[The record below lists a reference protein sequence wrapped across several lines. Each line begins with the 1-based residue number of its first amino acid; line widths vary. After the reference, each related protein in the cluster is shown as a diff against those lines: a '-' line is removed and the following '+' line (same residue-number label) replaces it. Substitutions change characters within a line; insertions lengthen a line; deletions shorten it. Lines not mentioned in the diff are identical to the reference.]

1 MKNEN
6 NIHLSDYTNLLA
18 TKDTVSLEEYLVQHK
33 TIKI

>member
-1 MKNEN
+1 MNEVN

-18 TKDTVSLEEYLVQHK
+18 SKDTVSLEENLVQHK